1 MTLERRAS
9 QLAMWC
15 RAVLCAGLLTWLA
28 AFVATGPAWA
38 HASLLSAFPAD
49 GVTIP
54 KAPDTLR
61 LEFNEPVSPLA
72 IRLVRPSGAVSR
84 LTGVTAVDRTVTI
97 MAPAMQDQGTYVL
110 SWRVISADG
119 HPVGG
124 VVTFAVGHPSAG
136 ATAPA
141 AQGSTAVHV
150 AIWIAQFVLAVGLFI
165 GVGGVVFV
173 AWLMAKPPLP
183 RQGRLAEI
191 LICGLIAAVV
201 SIPLQGLDALA
212 EPLPDVARPA
222 VWMEGFATSWGS
234 TVLISV
240 VVLTAALLAL
250 RTENR
255 TWARILAALAL
266 AGIGFALVASG
277 HASSAPARLWTAAAV
292 FLHGVCVAF
301 WVGSLMPLAMT
312 VRAGDTIALE
322 GFSRLIPA
330 PLAVLIASGCALAWV
345 QFDRF
350 DALWTTDYGR
360 VLAAKLAVVLALL
373 GLGALNRFVLV
384 PRLKITGPRR
394 LVTVFATECALAVAI
409 LGIVSLWRFT
419 PPPRALAATEATYIH
434 LHAEPAMAQ
443 IELAPVR
450 DRGASLRIAV
460 TDDDS
465 IPVAAKEVA
474 IAIWNLS
481 AGIEPIRRN
490 ATLAPDGLWH
500 IDGLR
505 IPIGGVW
512 RMRVEILVGDFEKVM
527 VEDNV
532 ELPRAP

>member
-1 MTLERRAS
+1 
-9 QLAMWC
+9 MWC
-15 RAVLCAGLLTWLA
+15 RAVLCAAVLTWLA
-28 AFVATGPAWA
+28 GFAAAAPAWA

-49 GVTIP
+49 GVTIQ
-54 KAPDTLR
+54 KTPDTLR
-61 LEFNEPVSPLA
+61 LEFNEPVSPLVM
-72 IRLVRPSGAVSR
+72 RLVLPSGAVTT
-84 LTGVTAVDRTVTI
+84 LTGVTAVNRTVTI
-97 MAPAMQDQGTYVL
+97 AVPAMPDQGTYVL

-136 ATAPA
+136 AAALA
-141 AQGSTAVHV
+141 AQGATAVHV
-150 AIWIAQFVLAVGLFI
+150 AIWVAQFVLAVGLFVGI
-165 GVGGVVFV
+165 GGVVFA

-183 RQGRLAEI
+183 RQGRLAVI
-191 LICGLIAAVV
+191 LIFGLIAAVA
-201 SIPLQGLDALA
+201 SILLQGLDALA
-212 EPLPDVARPA
+212 EPLRDVARPA
-222 VWMEGFATSWGS
+222 VWVEGFATSWGS
-234 TVLISV
+234 TVLIAV
-240 VVLTAALLAL
+240 VALAAALLAL
-250 RTENR
+250 RIENR
-255 TWARILAALAL
+255 TWARVLAALAL
-266 AGIGFALVASG
+266 AGLGLALVASG
-277 HASSAPARLWTAAAV
+277 HASSAPPRLWTASAV

-322 GFSRLIPA
+322 RFSRLIPA
-330 PLAVLIASGCALAWV
+330 PLVVLIATGCALAWV

-350 DALWTTDYGR
+350 DALWTTDYGL
-360 VLAAKLAVVLALL
+360 VLAAKLALVLALL

-384 PRLKITGPRR
+384 PRLKIAGPQR
-394 LVTVFATECALAVAI
+394 LVTVIATECALAVAI
-409 LGIVSLWRFT
+409 LGIVGLWRFT

-465 IPVAAKEVA
+465 IPVGAKEVA
-474 IAIWNLS
+474 VSIWNPS

-490 ATLAPDGLWH
+490 ATLASDGLWH
-500 IDGLR
+500 INGLR

-512 RMRVEILVGDFEKVM
+512 RMRVEILVGDFDKVM